1 MERRKKSQNGSSQK
15 ACLFKIDNEL
25 LGWLDKQKNK
35 GRYINELIRRDM
47 QASDG
52 DGYAAAVEAETRR
65 QNVSEEIDT
74 IAVMQ
79 EFQRSQRRN
88 PDTVQLWKH
97 KDADRYDA
105 LFLHDV
111 KAVLA
116 VVKTARI
123 MVAEAEG
130 MKLEGCVMTYIK
142 AADIELLK
150 AAGVAVAVKEYTYQ
164 PKE

>member
-88 PDTVQLWKH
+88 PDN
-97 KDADRYDA
+97 DGSGDGGDN
-105 LFLHDV
+105 
-111 KAVLA
+111 
-116 VVKTARI
+116 RI
-123 MVAEAEG
+123 CG
-130 MKLEGCVMTYIK
+130 KW
-142 AADIELLK
+142 
-150 AAGVAVAVKEYTYQ
+150 Q
-164 PKE
+164 